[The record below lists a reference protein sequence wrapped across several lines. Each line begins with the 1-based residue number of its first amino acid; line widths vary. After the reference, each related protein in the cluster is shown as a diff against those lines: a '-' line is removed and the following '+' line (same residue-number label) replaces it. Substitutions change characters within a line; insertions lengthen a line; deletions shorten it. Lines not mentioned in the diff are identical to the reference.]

1 MSKKN
6 ELHVIVVVGGGAVQA
21 VYANQTVRVN
31 VIDWDNLEQDDDPEL
46 ETEYNRLKDLTENM
60 KEVW

>member
-1 MSKKN
+1 MPKKN
-6 ELHVIVVVGGGAVQA
+6 EVHVIVEVGGGVIHT

-31 VIDWDNLEQDDDPEL
+31 VIDWDNLDQEDDPEL
-46 ETEYNRLKDLTENM
+46 EAEYNRLKTLTETM

>member
-1 MSKKN
+1 MPKKN
-6 ELHVIVVVGGGAVQA
+6 EVHVIIELSGGVINT

-31 VIDWDNLEQDDDPEL
+31 VIDWDNLEQGDDLEL
-46 ETEYNRLKDLTENM
+46 EAEYNRLKDLTKTM